1 MITTIIA
8 YSMFITNPSG
18 TLGPHLVSRNAPY
31 FFYEETQMREYKT
44 VEECEAAAVT
54 VRNNLAER
62 ADQLFK
68 AANTMQKEAE
78 YLSQRA
84 KYQSLRCLSVERKID
99 TDYANTAD
107 GSKGFVAQKPTAV
120 PLSTPIA
127 TKNDG
132 SKDIVTVY
140 RVGRFDTDSVFH
152 GTAYN
157 TASYASKDACEAAYR
172 RTESTVAVKAAKDG
186 VDVDG
191 AVAIL
196 DEFKAKYGCH
206 QILVD
211 SSEMKAQPA
220 QKVTASSAVDE
231 LPPLLAPLVGLAPTT
246 ASAASQVAAP
256 PSPLPTAPVVT
267 GATVPAPVTTPP
279 SWKTPPSLSVTP
291 ILRFF
296 ISELVMQPNGAYGRV
311 LHDGGFTSARMCAT
325 AIEALLRMDAD
336 GAKNQ
341 YRMRPS
347 PWAYQVMNIQ
357 LSEIARRR
365 DLLTCVN

>member
-246 ASAASQVAAP
+246 ASAASQVA
-256 PSPLPTAPVVT
+256 
-267 GATVPAPVTTPP
+267 
-279 SWKTPPSLSVTP
+279 PPSLSVTP

-357 LSEIARRR
+357 LSEVARRR